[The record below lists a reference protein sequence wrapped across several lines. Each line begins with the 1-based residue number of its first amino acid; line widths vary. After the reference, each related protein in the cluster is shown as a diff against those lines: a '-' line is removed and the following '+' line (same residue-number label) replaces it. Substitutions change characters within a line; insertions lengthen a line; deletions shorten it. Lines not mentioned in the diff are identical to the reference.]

1 MNYQEFLTTIKT
13 KLSLRIDSGLTITIQ
28 TFIKNNGTRHDGL
41 IIQDPGL
48 NVSPTIY
55 LKPYYHRYL
64 DGVSLE
70 DICEDI
76 LSTYHNNLPQKDFD
90 ITLFTDYRKA
100 SGRIV
105 MRLINREKNKELLK
119 NVPHFSYLDLEIV
132 FYCMLCAGELGQG
145 NILIRKEHMESWGV
159 TAEELREQ
167 ALINT
172 PKLLPPDLISMN
184 RLLKEHNPEFLKESR
199 DMDIRMYILTNE
211 FRTNGATTLLYE
223 GILEEIAGM
232 FDSDIILLPSSIH
245 EVILVPAA
253 SGDEY
258 LKQLDDFSAMV
269 KEVNETELADEEI
282 LSDHAYYYIKGC
294 GLVGYRP
301 K

>member
-1 MNYQEFLTTIKT
+1 
-13 KLSLRIDSGLTITIQ
+13 
-28 TFIKNNGTRHDGL
+28 
-41 IIQDPGL
+41 
-48 NVSPTIY
+48 
-55 LKPYYHRYL
+55 
-64 DGVSLE
+64 
-70 DICEDI
+70 
-76 LSTYHNNLPQKDFD
+76 
-90 ITLFTDYRKA
+90 
-100 SGRIV
+100 
-105 MRLINREKNKELLK
+105 
-119 NVPHFSYLDLEIV
+119 
-132 FYCMLCAGELGQG
+132 
-145 NILIRKEHMESWGV
+145 
-159 TAEELREQ
+159 
-167 ALINT
+167 
-172 PKLLPPDLISMN
+172 
-184 RLLKEHNPEFLKESR
+184 
-199 DMDIRMYILTNE
+199 MDIRMYILTNE